1 MFENPRRGR
10 LARNFAKNV
19 QKILDLKSSFEQIF
33 SENYIVVGCPWQ
45 TPSESANHNNF
56 FGDFCGDSFKTWK
69 SRSNLSSVNHVLPC
83 HLLQQTVTG
92 NSLLNTVANNS
103 LRKHPFLLAL
113 LGTSSVWNFCRW
125 VADVPPRE
133 TSPAA
138 KSEEKRMFSLFSEA
152 IANNKPGPLLLVFNW
167 CKKRVMPPLTY

>member
-113 LGTSSVWNFCRW
+113 HRWGRHQYGISAAESQTFLLAKRPRRRRARRNGCFRCFRRLSQITNLGHYCWYSI
-125 VADVPPRE
+125 D
-133 TSPAA
+133 A
-138 KSEEKRMFSLFSEA
+138 KSVSC
-152 IANNKPGPLLLVFNW
+152 PH
-167 CKKRVMPPLTY
+167 